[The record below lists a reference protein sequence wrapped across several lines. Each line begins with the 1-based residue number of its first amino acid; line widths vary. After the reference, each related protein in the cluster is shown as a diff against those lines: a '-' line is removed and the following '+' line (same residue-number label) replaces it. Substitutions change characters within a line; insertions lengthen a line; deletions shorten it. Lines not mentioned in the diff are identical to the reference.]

1 MAIVTFVNLNK
12 KEKGQSLSVAAI
24 AICLSIAHNY
34 RTLIMSTDFNDNTL
48 EGCFFDVNKNTI
60 ANTVFGSKSEE
71 SITQSGIDG
80 LQAVFASNRATVDI
94 IKNFTR
100 PILNQRLDLLQ
111 SPKTKDYKDFLKT
124 TTYYSQICEFANK
137 AYDYLLVDLSK
148 DTPEEERQKIL
159 NQSEIVVVSL
169 SQNMKTIKQFAEVK
183 AKDNF
188 YNKKNVILLIEK
200 YDKGSKYLAK
210 NIGRYLR
217 EKSIPFVVPY
227 NILFADKCSEGKIID
242 YILSIEKLD
251 FNDGKDGYFYN
262 EIKND
267 TESIDYL
274 RKAFETGA
282 M

>member
-12 KEKGQSLSVAAI
+12 KEKGQSMSVAAI
-24 AICLSIAHNY
+24 ATCLSIAHNY
-34 RTLIMSTDFNDNTL
+34 RTLIMSTDFNDRTL
-48 EGCFFDVNKNTI
+48 EGCFFDINKNSV
-60 ANTVFGSKSEE
+60 ARSVFGSKSEE

-80 LQAVFASNRATVDI
+80 LQAVFASNRATVDV
-94 IKNFTR
+94 IKNFAR

-111 SPKTKDYKDFLKT
+111 SPKTKDLKEFLKT
-124 TTYYSQICEFANK
+124 STYYSQMCEFANK

-148 DTPEEERQKIL
+148 DTPEEERQKVL
-159 NQSEIVVVSL
+159 NQSTIVVVSL
-169 SQNMKTIKQFAEVK
+169 SQNMQSIKQFADLK

-188 YNKKNVILLIEK
+188 FNKKNVILLIEK
-200 YDKGSKYLAK
+200 YDKESKYLAK
-210 NIGRYLR
+210 NIGRYLGER
-217 EKSIPFVVPY
+217 NTPFIVPY

-242 YILSIEKLD
+242 YMLSIEKLN
-251 FNDGKDGYFYN
+251 FKDGKDGYFNN

-282 M
+282 I